1 VYFQSRDQQG
11 NLIYTTENTV
21 KKENA
26 PGGKRTTVKSW
37 KERSRRP

>member
-11 NLIYTTENTV
+11 NIFYTTENTV
-21 KKENA
+21 RTENA
-26 PGGKRTTVKSW
+26 PGGKKTSVKGW